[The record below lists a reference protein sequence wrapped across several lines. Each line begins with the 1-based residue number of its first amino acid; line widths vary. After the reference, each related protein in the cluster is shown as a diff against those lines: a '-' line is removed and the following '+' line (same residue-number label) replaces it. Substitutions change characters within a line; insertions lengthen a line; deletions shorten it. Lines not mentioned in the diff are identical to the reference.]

1 MNTTNAA
8 TKPDAQIQRMP
19 TMAEEIDQRTERFQA
34 ALPPHIPVAKFK
46 SVLTAAI
53 NRAPD
58 LVKADRRSFFNSAT
72 QCANDGLVPD
82 GREAALV
89 VYNNKV
95 KTPEGEKWLP
105 FVQYLPMVA
114 GIMKKVRNSG
124 EIANW
129 QVYAVHK
136 NDEYDIIEGFDADF
150 QYKRFLDGDP
160 GPLKFCASLVTF
172 KSGEK
177 SLEIMTVFEIDKIR
191 ARSKVK
197 SDFGPW
203 KTDYEEMCKKTVIKR
218 HSKRLPMNTDA
229 LDVIRR
235 DDALY
240 DFEGQS
246 DRVQQVKRPQLS
258 DYTAAVTGG
267 LMDANPKAQVMAE
280 TEDDE
285 APAPAIADHDPDTGE
300 VVDDEAAAAAAD
312 EFGPPE
318 AMAQGREARDQNKP
332 KRVPQEWRDNQ
343 AFQGL
348 ATAWIEGWDSRDAEL
363 AAEAKKSAKTK
374 SPG

>member
-1 MNTTNAA
+1 MNTTNAVA
-8 TKPDAQIQRMP
+8 KQDAQVQRMP

-58 LVKADRRSFFNSAT
+58 LVKADRRSFFNSAV

-95 KTPEGEKWLP
+95 KTPDGDKWLP
-105 FVQYLPMVA
+105 FVQYLPMVG

-160 GPLKFCASLVTF
+160 GPLKFVASLVTF

-177 SLEIMTVFEIDKIR
+177 SLEIMTVFEIEKIK

-246 DRVQQVKRPQLS
+246 DRVQQTKRPQMS
-258 DYTAAVTGG
+258 DYAEAVTGG
-267 LMDANPKAQVMAE
+267 MMDSNPKALP
-280 TEDDE
+280 E
-285 APAPAIADHDPDTGE
+285 AHDPETGE
-300 VVDDEAAAAAAD
+300 VAEDDDTAAAAD
-312 EFGPPE
+312 EFGPAD
-318 AMAQGREARDQNKP
+318 AMQQGREARDQNKP
-332 KRVPQEWRDNQ
+332 KRAPQEWRDNP
-343 AFQGL
+343 AFDGL
-348 ATAWIEGWDSRDAEL
+348 ANAWLEGWDERDGEL
-363 AAEAKKSAKTK
+363 AAAAKKNPPAER
-374 SPG
+374 G